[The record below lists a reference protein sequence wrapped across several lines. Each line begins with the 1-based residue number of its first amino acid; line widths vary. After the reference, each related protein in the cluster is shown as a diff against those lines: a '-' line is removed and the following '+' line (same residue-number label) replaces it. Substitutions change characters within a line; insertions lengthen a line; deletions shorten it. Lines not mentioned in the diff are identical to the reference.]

1 MSKNY
6 LKVFL
11 VSAFAVSFL
20 MFGAFHYASANFI
33 SDLFGGDNSA
43 AVSGSSSSSP
53 LRVYGLRVYKSGKG
67 TVASDD
73 GKINCGS
80 KCSQSY
86 SQGSTVTL
94 TANPASGFTFVR
106 WSTGWFDKSCPGTGS
121 CSLTMNKSKYARAYF
136 KNSRSAS
143 VTKTP
148 QASRDGIQGGDNSSA
163 SAIAYEI
170 AVKKSGIGSVK
181 SVPEGINCVSG
192 QNNRDKNVCEYAFP
206 QGQVVVLYAS
216 PDAGSNYEFGVWGG
230 DCRNTPKNSPCRLTA
245 DRNRQAS
252 VSFDLKT
259 QEGKTS
265 YKLSVVKL
273 GNGDGKVES
282 LNFGG
287 NPNGMVSCGAD
298 CSENVQSNCELQ
310 SEGGRTCTNVTLKA
324 TPLNGSTF
332 GWWGGCE
339 SRTNAKDECVVSMD
353 RNREI
358 TAFFNGG
365 NANQQ
370 GLNYKL
376 TVQKPV
382 GGTVVNRSGN
392 GRIDCGTLTNTC
404 SSNYSQNTT
413 VNLEALP
420 DSGYTFNYWTGCDNQ
435 SGTKCVVNMTRNK
448 NVAAFFRRSVSGS
461 SSSSSSFDFGSIYKP
476 PFLNIINSTNSNIA
490 GTISFKDKNGA
501 DKTCSL
507 PNNKSTCF
515 FDYTNFNIGQ
525 TVKLI
530 AKAGSSIAG
539 ATFAGNSN
547 CVLSKTYGDNDTCTL
562 VMTDSPNGQKV
573 TPRFFT
579 LDLFGSS
586 SSSSSV
592 VSSGA
597 IELKVRE
604 VLTGGRMGAYADE
617 IALNNPNSEG
627 TESVDLKWTVPSDAS
642 NCSLTYSFNAQPLQ
656 WGQLAS
662 SDIIAESGKT
672 RETGNYSKHGT
683 EDYVVNLQN
692 KATATYA
699 LSCRSGGALVKDEVH
714 VTF

>member
-6 LKVFL
+6 LKGFL
-11 VSAFAVSFL
+11 VSVFAVSFFI
-20 MFGAFHYASANFI
+20 FGAFHYASANFI
-33 SDLFGGDNSA
+33 SDLFGGGNSA
-43 AVSGSSSSSP
+43 NVSGSSSSSQ
-53 LRVYGLRVYKSGKG
+53 LRVYGLRVYKSGSG

-80 KCSQSY
+80 RCSQSY
-86 SQGSTVTL
+86 SQNMVVTL
-94 TANPASGFTFVR
+94 NANPASGFTFVG

-136 KNSRSAS
+136 RNSRSAG
-143 VTKTP
+143 VTKNP
-148 QASRDGIQGGDNSSA
+148 QTSRDVIQGGSNSATST
-163 SAIAYEI
+163 IAYEI
-170 AVKKSGIGSVK
+170 TVKKSGIGSVK

-192 QNNRDKNVCEYAFP
+192 QNNRDKNVCEYAFS
-206 QGQVVVLYAS
+206 QGQIVVLYAS

-230 DCRNTPKNSPCRLTA
+230 DCRNTPKNSPCRLTV

-252 VSFDLKT
+252 VSFDQKK
-259 QEGKTS
+259 QEGKIS

-282 LNFGG
+282 LDFRG
-287 NPNGMVSCGAD
+287 NTDGMISCGAD
-298 CSENVQSNCELQ
+298 CSENVQSNCEFQ

-324 TPLNGSTF
+324 TSLNGSTF
-332 GWWGGCE
+332 GWWGGCQ

-365 NANQQ
+365 TGNQQ
-370 GLNYKL
+370 GINYKL
-376 TVQKPV
+376 TLQKPV
-382 GGTVVNRSGN
+382 GGTVVNRSGS

-404 SSNYSQNTT
+404 SSNYGQNTT
-413 VNLEALP
+413 VNLEALS
-420 DSGYTFNYWTGCDNQ
+420 DNGYTFNYWTGCDNQ
-435 SGTKCVVNMTRNK
+435 SGPKCIVNMTRNK
-448 NVAAFFRRSVSGS
+448 NVSAFFRTSSGS
-461 SSSSSSFDFGSIYKP
+461 SSSSSSFDIGTIFTP
-476 PFLNIINSTNSNIA
+476 PFLNIINSTNSNIS

-501 DKTCSL
+501 DKICSL

-515 FDYTNFNIGQ
+515 FAYENFNIGQ
-525 TVKLI
+525 VVKLI
-530 AKAGSSIAG
+530 ARPSSSIAG
-539 ATFAGNSN
+539 ATFVGNSN
-547 CVLSKTYGDNDTCTL
+547 CILSKTYGDNDTCT
-562 VMTDSPNGQKV
+562 VTMTDNPNGQKV

-592 VSSGA
+592 GSTGA

-617 IALNNPNSEG
+617 IALNNSNSEG
-627 TESVDLKWTVPSDAS
+627 TESVDLKWIVPSDAS
-642 NCSLTYSFNAQPLQ
+642 NCSLTYTFNAQPLQ
-656 WGQLAS
+656 WGQLVS

-672 RETGNYSKHGT
+672 RETGNYKKHGT
-683 EDYVVNLQN
+683 EDYVVNFQN
-692 KATATYA
+692 KETASYT
-699 LSCRSGGALVKDEVH
+699 LSCRSGGALVKDEVR